1 MFSWHAWEIIRTIE
15 TWAIKKKILFIFLE
29 ISNGGYMT

>member
-15 TWAIKKKILFIFLE
+15 PWATKKKKLFIFLE
-29 ISNGGYMT
+29 ISDGGYMT